1 MVRIINLRAE
11 IKYWGT
17 LQDRCNG
24 ESCTYSTKVCK
35 DIYNI
40 LSEINQAVKLYS
52 TMKYSCVE
60 VILGEY
66 DNILILHL
74 SSESEEVYGSLSL
87 EEFNNLSYERKI
99 KFIRDKLKN

>member
-1 MVRIINLRAE
+1 MWR
-11 IKYWGT
+11 
-17 LQDRCNG
+17 
-24 ESCTYSTKVCK
+24 
-35 DIYNI
+35 NI
-40 LSEINQAVKLYS
+40 
-52 TMKYSCVE
+52 
-60 VILGEY
+60 GEY